1 MNIMNGYQTDNHI
14 PSILKILP
22 IEGNVAFPNIIF
34 PIIIHEDAYL
44 KLIKDA
50 LAADKHIAVFTK
62 KNNPIKKDEND
73 LFPIGVAC
81 SILKLF
87 RSSDGSNRVLLRG
100 IRRIEIDNYIET
112 KKKYKIAK
120 INFLNEIYGNKLKS
134 EAIIR
139 TISDLFHQIIAISP
153 IFPDEIEGIILSI
166 DDPSKL
172 ADLITSALNIRIS
185 DKQNLLNELDVNKR
199 LIKLVKF
206 LKKEYNLIKLN
217 AKIHNKVNSEINKN
231 QREHFLRQ
239 QLKAIE
245 GELGENE
252 HSNPDIEQI
261 TKKIKR
267 IKLSDEA
274 KEVVEKEIE
283 RLKKLHPASPDYT
296 VITNY
301 LDWITSLPWGKF
313 TKKKISIDKA
323 EKILNKDH
331 YGMEDIKDRFI
342 EFLSVQK
349 LKKDAKSPIL
359 CLVGAPGVG
368 KTSLGQSVAKA
379 MGRKF
384 IRFSVGGM
392 HDEAEIRGHRKT
404 YIGSMPGRI
413 IQYLE
418 RVKVANPVIM
428 IDEVDKIG
436 KDFLGD
442 PSSALLEV
450 LDPEQNN
457 DFRDNYLEVAFDLSK
472 ITFIATANTT
482 DTIPVALNDRMEKL
496 YLPGY
501 INPEKIQ
508 IAKRFLIPR
517 QIKENGLKA
526 KYLIFTKKVIDIII
540 SDYTMEAGVR
550 SLERN
555 IAKICRKVAREF
567 ASEENKKKI
576 SISTKNIREYLGPK
590 KIFRE
595 DIPHKDEIGIVTGL
609 AYTAYGG
616 EVLPVEATIMPGKGV
631 YKMTGHLGDVMKE
644 SISTAI
650 SYLRANSDK
659 YDFKPDI
666 FKNNDIHLHFP
677 AAAIPKDGPSA
688 GVSIITSVFSL
699 LKNQKVR
706 HDVAMTG
713 EISLR
718 GRVLPIGGVREK
730 ITAAKRAKIKTV
742 ILPDA
747 NENDL
752 SKIPDNVKKGINFIF
767 VKQIDEVLKYALS
780 KREE

>member
-1 MNIMNGYQTDNHI
+1 MNNNQTDNRI
-14 PSILKILP
+14 SNKLKLLP
-22 IEGNVAFPNIIF
+22 IEGSVAFPHIIF
-34 PIIIHEDAYL
+34 PMIIHKDEHL

-50 LAADKHIAVFTK
+50 LDEDKHIAVFTK
-62 KNNPIKKDEND
+62 KINLEKTDEEK
-73 LFPIGVAC
+73 LYSIGVVC
-81 SILKLF
+81 TILKLF
-87 RSSDGSNRVLLRG
+87 RNSDGSNRVLLRG
-100 IRRIEIDNYIET
+100 VRRIKINEYIKENE
-112 KKKYKIAK
+112 KYKTVK
-120 INFLNEIYGNKLKS
+120 IGFLNEIYGNKLKS
-134 EAIIR
+134 EAIVR
-139 TISDLFHQIIAISP
+139 TISDLFHQIVSISP
-153 IFPDEIEGIILSI
+153 VFPDEIEDIIFSI

-172 ADLITSALNIRIS
+172 ADLITSALNISIS
-185 DKQNLLNELDVNKR
+185 DKQTLLNELDVNKR
-199 LIKLVKF
+199 LLKLVKY
-206 LKKEYNLIKLN
+206 LKKEYDLIKLN
-217 AKIHNKVNSEINKN
+217 NKIHNKVNSEINKN

-245 GELGENE
+245 EELGENE
-252 HSNPDIEQI
+252 PSNPDIEMF
-261 TKKIKR
+261 TKKINKMN
-267 IKLSDEA
+267 LSDEA
-274 KEVVEKEIE
+274 FDTAEKE
-283 RLKKLHPASPDYT
+283 LQKLNKLHPSSPDYT

-301 LDWITSLPWGKF
+301 LDWITALPWGKF
-313 TKKKISIDKA
+313 TNKQIDIKKA

-331 YGMEDIKDRFI
+331 YGLTDIKDRFL

-368 KTSLGQSVAKA
+368 KTSLGESVAKA

-413 IQYLE
+413 IQYLK
-418 RVKVANPVIM
+418 RVNVSNPIIM

-436 KDFLGD
+436 KDFRGD

-472 ITFIATANTT
+472 ITFIATANTI
-482 DTIPVALNDRMEKL
+482 DTIPSALNDRMEKL

-501 INPEKIQ
+501 INPEKVQ

-517 QIKENGLKA
+517 QIKANGLKA
-526 KYLIFTKKVIDIII
+526 QYLTFTQKAIDIII

-567 ASEENKKKI
+567 ASEEKKSKT
-576 SISTKNIREYLGPK
+576 SISGKNIIKYLGPK

-595 DIPHKDEIGIVTGL
+595 DIPQKDEIGIVTGL
-609 AYTAYGG
+609 AYTASGG

-650 SYLRANSDK
+650 SYLRANSKK
-659 YDFKPDI
+659 YKFKENLL
-666 FKNNDIHLHFP
+666 KENDIHLHFP
-677 AAAIPKDGPSA
+677 AAAVPKDGPSA
-688 GVSIITSVFSL
+688 GVSIVTSVFSL
-699 LKNQKVR
+699 LKNKKVR
-706 HDVAMTG
+706 HNIAMTG

-730 ITAAKRAKIKTV
+730 VTAAKRAKIKTV
-742 ILPDA
+742 ILPDS
-747 NENDL
+747 NRNDL
-752 SKIPDNVKKGINFIF
+752 SEVPEHVKKDIEFIF
-767 VKQIDEVLKYALS
+767 VKQIDEVLENAILD
-780 KREE
+780 

>member
-1 MNIMNGYQTDNHI
+1 MNFSNGPQTDNHI

-22 IEGNVAFPNIIF
+22 IEGNVAFPHIIF
-34 PIIIHEDAYL
+34 PITINEDANL
-44 KLIKDA
+44 KLVKDA
-50 LAADKHIAVFTK
+50 LDEDKHVAVFTK
-62 KNNPIKKDEND
+62 KNNSTGKDEDD
-73 LFPIGVAC
+73 LYSVGVAC

-87 RSSDGSNRVLLRG
+87 KNSDGSNRILLRG
-100 IRRIEIDNYIET
+100 IRRIEINNYI
-112 KKKYKIAK
+112 KSNKKYKLAK
-120 INFLNEIYGNKLKS
+120 INFLNEIYGQKLRA

-139 TISDLFHQIIAISP
+139 TISDLFHQIISISP
-153 IFPDEIEGIILSI
+153 IFPDEIEDIIFSI
-166 DDPSKL
+166 DDSSKL
-172 ADLITSALNIRIS
+172 ADLITSALNIRVS
-185 DKQNLLNELDVNKR
+185 DKQKLLNELDVNKR

-206 LKKEYNLIKLN
+206 LKNEYNLIKLN

-245 GELGENE
+245 EELGKNR
-252 HSNPDIEQI
+252 HSNPDIETI
-261 TKKIKR
+261 TKKIKK

-274 KEVVEKEIE
+274 KEAAEKEIE
-283 RLKKLHPASPDYT
+283 RLKKLHPSSPDYT

-313 TKKKISIDKA
+313 TKKQIGIQKA

-331 YGMEDIKDRFI
+331 YGLFDIKDRFL

-368 KTSLGQSVAKA
+368 KTSLGQSVARA

-413 IQYLE
+413 IQYLK

-436 KDFLGD
+436 KDFRGD

-457 DFRDNYLEVAFDLSK
+457 DFRDNYLEIAFDLSK
-472 ITFIATANTT
+472 VTFIATANTT
-482 DTIPVALNDRMEKL
+482 DTIPAALNDRMEKL
-496 YLPGY
+496 FLPGY

-526 KYLIFTKKVIDIII
+526 KYLTFTKKAVDVII
-540 SDYTMEAGVR
+540 SDYTLEAGVR
-550 SLERN
+550 ALERN

-567 ASEENKKKI
+567 ASEENRKKT

-609 AYTAYGG
+609 AYTASGG

-631 YKMTGHLGDVMKE
+631 HEMTGHLGDVMKE

-650 SYLRANSDK
+650 SYLRANSEK
-659 YDFKPDI
+659 YDFNSEI
-666 FKNNDIHLHFP
+666 FKKNDIHLHFP
-677 AAAIPKDGPSA
+677 AAATPKDGPSA

-699 LKNQKVR
+699 IKNQKVK
-706 HDVAMTG
+706 HNVAMTG

-730 ITAAKRAKIKTV
+730 ITAAKRAKMKTV

-752 SKIPDNVKKGINFIF
+752 SKIPNNVKNGINFIF
-767 VKQIDEVLKYALS
+767 VKQIDEVLKHALS
-780 KREE
+780 QKKE

>member
-1 MNIMNGYQTDNHI
+1 MDITNIQQTDNNI
-14 PSILKILP
+14 PNILKILP
-22 IEGNVAFPNIIF
+22 IEGNVAFPHIIF
-34 PIIIHEDAYL
+34 PMVIHKDTHL

-50 LAADKHIAVFTK
+50 LSEDKHIAVFTQ
-62 KNNPIKKDEND
+62 KNNSTKIDENE
-73 LFPIGVAC
+73 LYSTGVAC
-81 SILKLF
+81 TILKLF
-87 RSSDGSNRVLLRG
+87 RNSDGSNRVLLRG
-100 IRRIEIDNYIET
+100 IRRVEINEYIKT

-120 INFLNEIYGNKLKS
+120 INFLNEIYGDKLKS

-139 TISDLFHQIIAISP
+139 TISDLFHQIISISP
-153 IFPDEIEGIILSI
+153 IFPDEIEDIIFSI

-199 LIKLVKF
+199 LLKLVKF

-245 GELGENE
+245 EELGEDE
-252 HSNPDIEQI
+252 HSNPDVEQI
-261 TKKIKR
+261 KKKIRK

-274 KEVVEKEIE
+274 KETVEKEIE
-283 RLKKLHPASPDYT
+283 RLKKLHPSSPDYT

-301 LDWITSLPWGKF
+301 LDWIVSLPWGKF
-313 TKKKISIDKA
+313 TKKKININKA

-331 YGMEDIKDRFI
+331 YGMINIKDRFL

-349 LKKDAKSPIL
+349 LKEDAKSPIL

-368 KTSLGQSVAKA
+368 KTSLGESVARA

-413 IQYLE
+413 IQYLK

-436 KDFLGD
+436 KDFRGD

-472 ITFIATANTT
+472 VIFIATANTI
-482 DTIPVALNDRMEKL
+482 DTIPAALNDRMEKL
-496 YLPGY
+496 FLPGY
-501 INPEKIQ
+501 ITPEKIQ

-517 QIKENGLKA
+517 QIKANGLKT
-526 KYLIFTKKVIDIII
+526 KYLTFTKAAVDIII

-567 ASEENKKKI
+567 ASEKI
-576 SISTKNIREYLGPK
+576 KEKVSISVNNVVKYLGPK

-595 DIPHKDEIGIVTGL
+595 DIPQKDEIGIVTGL
-609 AYTAYGG
+609 AYTSYGG

-659 YDFKPDI
+659 YDFKPEI
-666 FKNNDIHLHFP
+666 FKKNDIHLHFP

-688 GVSIITSVFSL
+688 GVSIVTSVFSL
-699 LKNQKVR
+699 LKNRKVK
-706 HDVAMTG
+706 HNLAMTG

-747 NENDL
+747 NQNDL
-752 SKIPDNVKKGINFIF
+752 SKIPENIKKGMNFIF
-767 VKQIDEVLKYALS
+767 VKQIDEVLKHALS
-780 KREE
+780 K